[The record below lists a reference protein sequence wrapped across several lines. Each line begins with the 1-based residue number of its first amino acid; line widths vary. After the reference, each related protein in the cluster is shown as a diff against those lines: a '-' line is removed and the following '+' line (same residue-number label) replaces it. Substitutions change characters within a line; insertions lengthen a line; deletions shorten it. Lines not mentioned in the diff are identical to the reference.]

1 MDTESLTLIG
11 GFMFKSI
18 GSALASIWNF
28 LSGKKRNIALAY
40 WSIVVP
46 SIVIIWPTQIPS
58 GVGKAS
64 AIAGLILTVIGLG
77 HGLVKYINGKAVLV
91 EEVKVEEPK
100 TEVKVEEPKA

>member
-1 MDTESLTLIG
+1 
-11 GFMFKSI
+11 MFKSI
-18 GSALASIWNF
+18 GSALMSIWNF

-64 AIAGLILTVIGLG
+64 AIAGLILTVIGCG
-77 HGLVKYINGKAVLV
+77 HAIVKYVNGKAVLV
-91 EEVKVEEPK
+91 EEPKTEVKIEEPK
-100 TEVKVEEPKA
+100 AEVKVEEPKA